1 MKSGITLKTADG
13 KPLTVLGAIPVTVT
27 VMESRE
33 NTVTEF
39 LHIILELSALY
50 LSKNCLKE
58 LNILSKSFPL
68 PCHNPE
74 SIQALDSTPSQKV
87 APCVQFKK
95 KKHFYPP
102 SPNPL
107 KISNIYF
114 HNRHFVILNT
124 IMNDDRQSHIYGN
137 VQNHS
142 IFHFEF
148 CHFLGVIVTPFCLI
162 DLIFYFPGKG
172 VHEHPGKYTII
183 IICFRN
189 KYK

>member
-1 MKSGITLKTADG
+1 MEVAWENYSPPGKHMPDKEVIKKSVEMCTPGIADTGCSVLCGGLETLRKMRIQRGTLMKSGITLKTADG

-74 SIQALDSTPSQKV
+74 SIQALDSTPSQKE

-95 KKHFYPP
+95 KKTFLPP
-102 SPNPL
+102 LP
-107 KISNIYF
+107 
-114 HNRHFVILNT
+114 
-124 IMNDDRQSHIYGN
+124 
-137 VQNHS
+137 
-142 IFHFEF
+142 
-148 CHFLGVIVTPFCLI
+148 
-162 DLIFYFPGKG
+162 
-172 VHEHPGKYTII
+172 
-183 IICFRN
+183 
-189 KYK
+189 